1 MSEQK
6 NLKSDQKNKKALSD
20 LAKYSAIGF
29 QMIAIMFIGVFA
41 GMKLDKKF
49 VGIEFPAFTLVLTI
63 LSVILAIYYAIKD
76 FIKPQK

>member
-1 MSEQK
+1 
-6 NLKSDQKNKKALSD
+6 
-20 LAKYSAIGF
+20 
-29 QMIAIMFIGVFA
+29 MIAIMFIGVFA